1 MTLVGNW
8 WDKLGKPQSG
18 GELNIRLN
26 RKIVN
31 YRSIFWLSPDSDTY
45 WVDGKNVRG

>member
-1 MTLVGNW
+1 MNIRSNW
-8 WDKLGKPQSG
+8 WDKLGKPQYG

-31 YRSIFWLSPDSDTY
+31 LPVFWLSPDTDTH
-45 WVDGKNVRG
+45 WLDGKNVRG